1 MRLEASPCASPD
13 GSPVVT
19 VQPRRR
25 RLSTPCSQR
34 YSYSSLWTADAC
46 GITLGTVEVVALEVA
61 RSRSSRAGSSRASS
75 SRARE
80 VEL

>member
-1 MRLEASPCASPD
+1 MTARHGRED
-13 GSPVVT
+13 GGLLRKRSAPLLV
-19 VQPRRR
+19 
-25 RLSTPCSQR
+25 
-34 YSYSSLWTADAC
+34 D
-46 GITLGTVEVVALEVA
+46 TLGTVEVVALEVA

>member
-1 MRLEASPCASPD
+1 MGDDVRNKVS
-13 GSPVVT
+13 
-19 VQPRRR
+19 
-25 RLSTPCSQR
+25 
-34 YSYSSLWTADAC
+34 
-46 GITLGTVEVVALEVA
+46 TLGTVEVVALEVA